1 MMLNF
6 NSILVI
12 ISDNHQKQTKEHS
25 TRRSLPATTSW
36 DPSVVDPQNVVIL
49 RGVLEAQR
57 ASVHLDDLLRGKAVE
72 AVHVQIPI
80 FTSEVV
86 ATDPLQELPTPKT
99 SYICGAPK
107 THARN
112 SDYSNPTLESTQYRL

>member
-1 MMLNF
+1 MLKF

-72 AVHVQIPI
+72 AVHVQVPVL
-80 FTSEVV
+80 TSEVL
-86 ATDPLQELPTPKT
+86 A
-99 SYICGAPK
+99 SAPQRK
-107 THARN
+107 LHARRRRLKDTDGTL
-112 SDYSNPTLESTQYRL
+112 SFGIPRFNPRM